1 MALVSVGVDVRQ
13 AETLN
18 RLARQLGQSS
28 VPNPEARKSV
38 WSAFAACQTSLK
50 KFVSTTKN
58 VGEGPDRAQMKK
70 TFKTDLAK
78 TQTALNEV
86 REIAAML
93 PDNSAMLLP
102 QSSLVILTSAQ
113 LVE

>member
-1 MALVSVGVDVRQ
+1 
-13 AETLN
+13 
-18 RLARQLGQSS
+18 
-28 VPNPEARKSV
+28 
-38 WSAFAACQTSLK
+38 
-50 KFVSTTKN
+50 
-58 VGEGPDRAQMKK
+58 MKK